1 MSVVVAPLALIL
13 PVENLLGML
22 LPGANILPHPLTT
35 ALLVPVIH
43 LVGGHSSVGVVHV
56 ILNCWPMFL
65 VARADRVCWR
75 QRLLERIYNG
85 ECV

>member
-43 LVGGHSSVGVVHV
+43 LVGGHSSVGVSTLFS
-56 ILNCWPMFL
+56 IAGPCF
-65 VARADRVCWR
+65 
-75 QRLLERIYNG
+75 
-85 ECV
+85 